1 MAYKP
6 RGSWASPILGFVA
19 KDTPRETRTIERI
32 LAYMIASSVG
42 LSIICFVALIIATA
56 AIPQSDLQDVFST
69 GVWPIVIVLPA
80 IGLPIGLILM
90 IALIIVT
97 GIRRGREA
105 KDAGN

>member
-19 KDTPRETRTIERI
+19 KDTPRAPRPIERI

-56 AIPQSDLQDVFST
+56 AIPQGDLQDVFST

>member
-1 MAYKP
+1 
-6 RGSWASPILGFVA
+6 
-19 KDTPRETRTIERI
+19 
-32 LAYMIASSVG
+32 MIASSVG